1 MTAAGGGE
9 DPARSPAEPATE
21 KRGKGPLRGRSLAGR
36 GGPLA
41 KAPWFSA
48 LLTLALAVALAFLVL
63 PVIAIF
69 VNTSPARLVSS
80 LGDAQA
86 REALLLS
93 LRTSA
98 IALAI
103 IVLLGTPAAYLLAL
117 RRFPGKALVMTLVEL
132 PLVLPPAVAG
142 IGLLAALGPHGILGG
157 ALASAHVRLVLQT
170 AGVVVALTFVA
181 SPFYL
186 RQAQAA
192 FEAVDRTYL
201 DAARALGARELAVF
215 LRVAIPTARPGLTAG
230 LALAW
235 GRALGEFG
243 ATLMFAGSF
252 QGVTQTAP
260 LAIYDQFAS
269 DFPAALALSAVLVIV
284 SAALLVTVKLTAGPP
299 AAGAG

>member
-1 MTAAGGGE
+1 M
-9 DPARSPAEPATE
+9 RF
-21 KRGKGPLRGRSLAGR
+21 RV
-36 GGPLA
+36 
-41 KAPWFSA
+41 
-48 LLTLALAVALAFLVL
+48 LLTLALAVTVAFLVL

-69 VNTSPARLVSS
+69 VNTSPARLISS
-80 LGDAQA
+80 LGEAQA

-103 IVLLGTPAAYLLAL
+103 IIVVGTPAAYLLAV
-117 RRFPGKALVMTLVEL
+117 RRFRGRAVVLTLLEL

-157 ALASAHVRLVLQT
+157 VLASAHIELVLQT
-170 AGVVVALTFVA
+170 AGVVVALAFVA

-186 RQAQAA
+186 RQAQSA

-201 DAARALGARELAVF
+201 DAARALGARESSVF
-215 LRVAIPTARPGLTAG
+215 LRVAIPTARPGLMAG
-230 LALAW
+230 VALAW

-260 LAIYDQFAS
+260 LAIYDRFAT
-269 DFPAALALSAVLVIV
+269 DFPAALALSAVLLIV
-284 SAALLVTVKLTAGPP
+284 SAALLLTIKLGSGSPVVS
-299 AAGAG
+299 GV